1 MRVKL
6 LTIISVFF
14 TSLNFLMFA
23 LGVKA
28 QAEASACLDRARM
41 ERALNSGFAVA
52 SNQFEDAGRLL
63 VTGDFIINGC
73 KVYYEAG
80 PLDEVN
86 SKIFVT
92 ASLKGKKITSE
103 YLRKL

>member
-1 MRVKL
+1 MRLKI
-6 LTIISVFF
+6 LTIVSVFF

-23 LGVKA
+23 LGIKA
-28 QAEASACLDRARM
+28 QAEAFAYLDRARV

-63 VTGDFIINGC
+63 VSGDFIINGC

-80 PLDEVN
+80 PLDAVN
-86 SKIFVT
+86 AKIFVT